1 MIESHPSLQ
10 LIVAK
15 TKPAMV
21 NLTRQFAERKVK
33 KTYTAIVNGIP
44 CEDSETSITSLDAY
58 NLGVDVDPD
67 DENSWQVIEHTLDEK
82 HAITVWRTLRY
93 VKSLKARDGVLTM
106 VELKPKTGR
115 YHQLRRH
122 MAWNRDCPL
131 VGDKTYDDG
140 RPESMA
146 FRERGLFLCSNH
158 VKLEHPYY
166 NTVLGRKEWDA
177 LHDDA
182 KYAGGMLKQDDD
194 GVVRVAASIELPTKF
209 ESVLSREEARSLKFE
224 EDMQADNTAVQ

>member
-1 MIESHPSLQ
+1 MPCVNLSRCLQ

-44 CEDSETSITSLDAY
+44 SEDTETRITSHDAY
-58 NLGVDVDPD
+58 KLGVDVDPN
-67 DENSWQVIEHTLDEK
+67 DENCSWQVIDHTLDEK
-82 HAITVWRTLRY
+82 HAITVWRSLRY

-122 MAWNRDCPL
+122 MAWNRDSPL

-140 RPESMA
+140 TPESM
-146 FRERGLFLCSNH
+146 
-158 VKLEHPYY
+158 
-166 NTVLGRKEWDA
+166 VL
-177 LHDDA
+177 
-182 KYAGGMLKQDDD
+182 
-194 GVVRVAASIELPTKF
+194 
-209 ESVLSREEARSLKFE
+209 
-224 EDMQADNTAVQ
+224 

>member
-1 MIESHPSLQ
+1 
-10 LIVAK
+10 
-15 TKPAMV
+15 MV
-21 NLTRQFAERKVK
+21 HLTRQFAERKVK

-44 CEDSETSITSLDAY
+44 NEPQETTITSYDAY

-67 DENSWQVIEHTLDEK
+67 DNHTWQVIDHILDDK
-82 HAITVWRTLRY
+82 HAVTVWRPLRY
-93 VKSLKARDGVLTM
+93 VKSLKARDGILTL

-122 MAWNRDCPL
+122 FAWGRDCPL

-158 VKLEHPYY
+158 VTLEHPYY
-166 NTVLGRKEWDA
+166 NTALGRKEWEA
-177 LHDDA
+177 LDDDA
-182 KYAGGMLKQDDD
+182 KYAGGMLTLDDD
-194 GVVRVAASIELPTKF
+194 GIIRIAASIELPTKF
-209 ESVLSREEARSLKFE
+209 ENFLSHEEARSLRFQ
-224 EDMQADNTAVQ
+224 EDVQLNTTAVQ

>member
-1 MIESHPSLQ
+1 MRNLSLCSQ

-44 CEDSETSITSLDAY
+44 SEDTETRITSLDAY
-58 NLGVDVDPD
+58 KLGVDVDPN
-67 DENSWQVIEHTLDEK
+67 DENSWQVIDQTLDEK
-82 HAITVWRTLRY
+82 HAITVWRSVRH

-122 MAWNRDCPL
+122 MAWDRDSPL

-140 RPESMA
+140 TMVVELYLKTMMALSESQ
-146 FRERGLFLCSNH
+146 
-158 VKLEHPYY
+158 HP
-166 NTVLGRKEWDA
+166 
-177 LHDDA
+177 
-182 KYAGGMLKQDDD
+182 
-194 GVVRVAASIELPTKF
+194 
-209 ESVLSREEARSLKFE
+209 LSSHQSLKAFYH
-224 EDMQADNTAVQ
+224 MKKPGH